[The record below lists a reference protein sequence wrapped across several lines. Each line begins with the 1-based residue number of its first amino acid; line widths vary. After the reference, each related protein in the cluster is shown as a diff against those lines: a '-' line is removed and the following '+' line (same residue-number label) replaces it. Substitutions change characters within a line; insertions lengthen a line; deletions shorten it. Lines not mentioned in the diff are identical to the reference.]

1 MQSVCFYLDKYIT
14 YIFCQFL
21 SKLATSEQR
30 FKNIST
36 IKKILIKLIIT
47 LLFVNK
53 TGSLMIKQKWQQK
66 FIKAS
71 NTHFHND
78 YQKVIQSINLNIEL
92 DVALRYI
99 TNVFTLPPSFHSAA
113 GHNLTR
119 EARDNSYTREFRVLK
134 ALEEESLV
142 VHMRMEC
149 VQDSLIPIH

>member
-1 MQSVCFYLDKYIT
+1 MNLEKNPACLAFRYKVFLEGLNTQNIFKRKMQSVCFYLDKYIT

-78 YQKVIQSINLNIEL
+78 YLKGYIEHKFKY
-92 DVALRYI
+92 RTGRCTQTYHES
-99 TNVFTLPPSFHSAA
+99 FHPPSFHSAP
-113 GHNLTR
+113 GRT
-119 EARDNSYTREFRVLK
+119 
-134 ALEEESLV
+134 
-142 VHMRMEC
+142 
-149 VQDSLIPIH
+149 